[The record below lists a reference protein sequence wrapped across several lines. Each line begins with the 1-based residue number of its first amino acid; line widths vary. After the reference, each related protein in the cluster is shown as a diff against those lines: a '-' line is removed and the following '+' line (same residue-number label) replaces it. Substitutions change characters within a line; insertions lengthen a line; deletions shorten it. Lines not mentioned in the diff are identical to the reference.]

1 MDFKKYIIL
10 FALIPTGLTAQLSL
24 TGKVLYED
32 SSQPIQN
39 VVVIDQ
45 NSGTETT
52 TDKQGGFQLSGLK
65 KGAHKII
72 FYQDNCVWFEKQI
85 LLEKDDSIIVNLKK
99 YNRLSE
105 VIILANR
112 KKYFDVRRLKD
123 VEGTAIYAGK
133 KTEVIQI
140 DQFVGN
146 LSSGNARQIYSQIAG
161 LNIYESNNAGLQ
173 LAIGGR
179 GLSPNRTANFNTRQN
194 GYDISADAIGY
205 PENYYTPPAE
215 ALSEIQIVRGAASLQ
230 YGPQFGGLINFIT
243 KKPSQKAFEFLTR
256 QSWDT
261 NFGYSTFNSL
271 SGTNNKFSHYTYFR
285 YKNNFGQQPR
295 PNSNLESVN
304 FATDLNY
311 QIAKKTKIGIEYTH
325 LNYLNKLPGGL
336 SDAQFYENSKF
347 SNRSRNWFKVNWNL
361 LALKFNHQ
369 FSNRSRFDLK
379 VAGLNAYRN
388 ELGIKSYRTTTVDNL
403 NNPRDLVIGKFRN
416 VEAEIRFLSNY
427 YIKKKKSTF
436 LIGAKY
442 YQSNDKA
449 QQGPGS
455 NGNDAHFNFAYSNF
469 PDYQNQSNFKYPNIN
484 LALFGEHIFYL
495 YDKLSITPGFRL
507 AYLKTQSQGSYR
519 VINKDLAGKTIQDI
533 TYSDNRTFERN
544 FLLLGVGLSYK
555 PTNFL
560 EGYAN
565 FSQNYR
571 PVLFNDF
578 RVSNP
583 NFRVDPNIKDEK
595 GYTFDIGIRGT
606 YKKALS
612 YDASF
617 FSLLYNKRIGEV
629 QDVDD
634 QNRVVRLKTNVGKAL
649 ISGLESLVNWNLLQT
664 LGIDHT
670 QKILSLYSNLALISS
685 KYIQSDIPGVKG
697 NQVEFVPLVNLKT
710 GVKLGYKNLLANIQF
725 THLSKQF
732 TDASNAPQVKTEN
745 TSGVFG
751 AIPTYSVWDLSF
763 SYKYKKV
770 RLETGLNN
778 VLNKKYFTQ
787 RATGYPGPGIL
798 PANPRSLYISV
809 QFKF

>member
-1 MDFKKYIIL
+1 
-10 FALIPTGLTAQLSL
+10 
-24 TGKVLYED
+24 
-32 SSQPIQN
+32 
-39 VVVIDQ
+39 
-45 NSGTETT
+45 
-52 TDKQGGFQLSGLK
+52 
-65 KGAHKII
+65 
-72 FYQDNCVWFEKQI
+72 
-85 LLEKDDSIIVNLKK
+85 
-99 YNRLSE
+99 
-105 VIILANR
+105 
-112 KKYFDVRRLKD
+112 
-123 VEGTAIYAGK
+123 
-133 KTEVIQI
+133 
-140 DQFVGN
+140 
-146 LSSGNARQIYSQIAG
+146 
-161 LNIYESNNAGLQ
+161 
-173 LAIGGR
+173 
-179 GLSPNRTANFNTRQN
+179 
-194 GYDISADAIGY
+194 
-205 PENYYTPPAE
+205 
-215 ALSEIQIVRGAASLQ
+215 
-230 YGPQFGGLINFIT
+230 
-243 KKPSQKAFEFLTR
+243 
-256 QSWDT
+256 
-261 NFGYSTFNSL
+261 
-271 SGTNNKFSHYTYFR
+271 
-285 YKNNFGQQPR
+285 
-295 PNSNLESVN
+295 
-304 FATDLNY
+304 
-311 QIAKKTKIGIEYTH
+311 
-325 LNYLNKLPGGL
+325 
-336 SDAQFYENSKF
+336 
-347 SNRSRNWFKVNWNL
+347 
-361 LALKFNHQ
+361 
-369 FSNRSRFDLK
+369 
-379 VAGLNAYRN
+379 
-388 ELGIKSYRTTTVDNL
+388 
-403 NNPRDLVIGKFRN
+403 VIGKFRN

>member
-1 MDFKKYIIL
+1 MDFKKYIIF
-10 FALIPTGLTAQLSL
+10 FALIPTGLTAQVNL

-39 VVVIDQ
+39 VMVIDQ

-52 TDKQGGFQLSGLK
+52 TDKQGNFQLLGLK
-65 KGAHKII
+65 KGAHKIV
-72 FYQDNCVWFEKQI
+72 FYSDHCVWFEKQI
-85 LLEKDDSIIVNLKK
+85 LLEKDDSIIVNLKR

-140 DQFVGN
+140 DQFIGN

-295 PNSNLESVN
+295 PNSDLESVN

-311 QIAKKTKIGIEYTH
+311 KITKKTKIGIEYTH

-336 SDAQFYENSKF
+336 SDAQFYEKSKF

-379 VAGLNAYRN
+379 VAGLNAYRD
-388 ELGIKSYRTTTVDNL
+388 ELGIKSYRTTTADNL
-403 NNPRDLVIGKFRN
+403 NSPRDLVIGKFRN
-416 VEAEIRFLSNY
+416 VEAEIRFLSHY
-427 YIKKKKSTF
+427 HIKKKKSTF

-455 NGNDAHFNFAYSNF
+455 NGSHAHFNFAYSNF

-519 VINKDLAGKTIQDI
+519 LINKDLAGKTIQDI
-533 TYSDNRTFERN
+533 THLDNRTFERN

-555 PTNFL
+555 PTDFL

-649 ISGLESLVNWNLLQT
+649 MSGLESLVNWNLLQT

-670 QKILSLYSNLALISS
+670 HKILSLYSNLALISS
-685 KYIQSDIPGVKG
+685 RYIQSDIPGVKG
-697 NQVEFVPLVNLKT
+697 NQVEFVPFVNLKT

-725 THLSKQF
+725 TYLSKQF

-763 SYKYKKV
+763 SYKYKKL

-798 PANPRSLYISV
+798 PANPRSLYVSI